1 MKLSWIGFCNFI
13 LNDLFFHDILIVLFL
28 LDHTHAGLH
37 CRVGFVDRERGG
49 EVGVEES
56 REMNSH
62 KKGKVVGMVVGSKQT
77 SRKSIDWPNMKV
89 EEGKKVIVRHFI
101 SRFS

>member
-1 MKLSWIGFCNFI
+1 M
-13 LNDLFFHDILIVLFL
+13 
-28 LDHTHAGLH
+28 
-37 CRVGFVDRERGG
+37 
-49 EVGVEES
+49 VGVEES

-89 EEGKKVIVRHFI
+89 EEGKKSDR
-101 SRFS
+101 